1 MKWLL
6 LILLR
11 ASSASHLL
19 SKSDDTGTVWE
30 EDSERCGMNEMNN
43 LLQISVE
50 VEFFANAV
58 SKNALRALPHNL
70 SDWPVP
76 SQSLSLLVA
85 PLQAVNERLNE
96 TQSSRLVIAEP
107 TMPTPFMTL
116 QHVSNI
122 LVACTFVCLLF
133 LWAYVLC
140 RGLPCKATQ
149 HSSVKHGCPTSWV
162 VFMGMVYTFTYFTT
176 DQYVPSLPQ
185 MGIDLSGS
193 QALMSATVQMNFVVK
208 AVAGIFTAGLSDR
221 IGRRPTLLVC
231 MFLLSLASFCC
242 GCAGRVEWFV
252 AARILQGIGESVEP
266 VIFAMTRDYF
276 PNPEQRFGIVAALQM
291 MSIGGMLVA
300 PVIGGFLAELFNWR
314 MSFFVLA
321 LIWGTLAI
329 YSYIAMVESCPDQ
342 EHDDYLKDVLRI
354 LDPHLLCLL
363 LTESCMMGAYL
374 TFNANVSYFAQVV
387 FHQSTMT
394 TSVIMLTFGALNGL
408 GLIMSKAL
416 ELGSILRVAKI
427 AVSLYAFTGIISCAL
442 GSFFSDFIWAYLVGS
457 FLQASTI
464 TMALVSVNALFFE
477 PLSDCAGIAAS
488 LEICAKSIIDV
499 IPCLFSVM
507 STQALIQFQAKGLI
521 QFQAAA
527 CMASGLVFSCY
538 VLWPPDWATD
548 PSEKQPHDS
557 PKSGEQNAVKEQSF
571 VDVC

>member
-1 MKWLL
+1 
-6 LILLR
+6 
-11 ASSASHLL
+11 
-19 SKSDDTGTVWE
+19 
-30 EDSERCGMNEMNN
+30 
-43 LLQISVE
+43 
-50 VEFFANAV
+50 
-58 SKNALRALPHNL
+58 
-70 SDWPVP
+70 
-76 SQSLSLLVA
+76 
-85 PLQAVNERLNE
+85 
-96 TQSSRLVIAEP
+96 
-107 TMPTPFMTL
+107 
-116 QHVSNI
+116 
-122 LVACTFVCLLF
+122 
-133 LWAYVLC
+133 
-140 RGLPCKATQ
+140 
-149 HSSVKHGCPTSWV
+149 
-162 VFMGMVYTFTYFTT
+162 MGMVYTFTYFTT

-185 MGIDLSGS
+185 MGIDLFGS

-231 MFLLSLASFCC
+231 MCLLSLASFCC

-374 TFNANVSYFAQVV
+374 TFNANVSYFAQVM

-427 AVSLYAFTGIISCAL
+427 AVSLYAFTGIISFAL

-464 TMALVSVNALFFE
+464 TMALVSVNVLFFE
-477 PLSDCAGIAAS
+477 PLRDCAGIAAS
-488 LEICAKSIIDV
+488 FEICAKSV
-499 IPCLFSVM
+499 IPCFFSVM